1 MLGARRDDTGMYT
14 LRVENEHGSD
24 TADIDVVVMDV
35 PTKPHGPLKISEV
48 YGEGCTGTIAQSD
61 TCFFIRISS
70 SKQMINGD
78 RSVILTKFLLARAT
92 HFKG

>member
-48 YGEGCTGTIAQSD
+48 YGEGCTGTIAQTD
-61 TCFFIRISS
+61 TSGFFYSHIIFNTNYKWGSICDFNQVSS
-70 SKQMINGD
+70 
-78 RSVILTKFLLARAT
+78 R
-92 HFKG
+92 KGHPF

>member
-48 YGEGCTGTIAQSD
+48 YGEGCTGTIAQTVTSG
-61 TCFFIRISS
+61 FFIRISS
-70 SKQMINGD
+70 SIQIINGD
-78 RSVILTKFLLARAT
+78 QFVV
-92 HFKG
+92 